1 MALKKILKGLE
12 QSLKLEGER
21 IPSTLLGEFFHNLK
35 MRRIENRIT
44 DIKSELSNRK
54 TKK

>member
-12 QSLKLEGER
+12 ESLKCETKKN
-21 IPSTLLGEFFHNLK
+21 PSTWIGSFFHNLK
-35 MRRIENRIT
+35 MKSIQTRIDSVKREL
-44 DIKSELSNRK
+44 IKRK